1 MIERQL
7 GKEKEGEGEGDFARR
22 NRARMTTR
30 AKMHDKENDVLVIT
44 LSNEPV
50 NALALTVLESLRKD
64 LRSAQENDRVKG
76 IVIKGENGIF
86 SGGFDITHL
95 QRTTKGEKTEN
106 VSDFNSILS
115 EFVENGKKPT
125 VAAISNLALGGGL
138 EVAMACNARVCTAG
152 AKLGLPELKLGVI
165 PGFGGTQRLPRLVGL
180 EKALEMMLQS
190 KEISSEEG
198 KKLGLIDEVVNARVD
213 GSNGWDDSAVV
224 QAAVDMCKRIID
236 GSERRYFS
244 LTRQDKLP
252 TDPKQAQAILQVAEA
267 QAKKIKAVLPH
278 ASYCVEAIKTGLEN
292 GSMEG
297 LRKESEMFQKAV
309 KSPAAK
315 GLVHFFFASRATA
328 LVPGITDQKLRP
340 NEVKSVGVVGGG
352 LMGSGIA
359 TACLLS
365 GMKVVLKEIKPEF
378 LEAGLNRIEQNIA
391 SMVKKGKMK
400 PEQAKKVLGNVQGT
414 LDDRD
419 FTNVDM
425 VIEAVIENLDL
436 KRKIFS
442 TLETIV
448 KPSCI
453 LSTNTSTISIS
464 KCASEMKNPERLI
477 GAHFFSPAH
486 VMQLFEIIRVD
497 QTPAQIL
504 VDTLAFSKKIKKTPV
519 VVGNCTGFCVNRV
532 FFPYTMSATVLVDL
546 GCDPYAIDKV
556 ISMFGMPMGPFRLA
570 DLVGMEVGVHV
581 GKNFIEDFPERVYV
595 SPLIPSM
602 LDAKRLGE
610 KTKCGFYAY
619 DDRRKALPDMDAI
632 APFVENARRQRKV
645 PLPGHP
651 EQLGFSAQDIVEMIF
666 FPVVN
671 EACRVL
677 DEGVAVKA
685 ADVDVASVLGMGFP
699 PFRGGILH
707 WADQI
712 GAKKIFTR
720 LTEFGK
726 KYGGLYEPCAYLT
739 NCANQGRTIAEGPNR
754 ARL

>member
-1 MIERQL
+1 
-7 GKEKEGEGEGDFARR
+7 
-22 NRARMTTR
+22 MTTTF
-30 AKMHDKENDVLVIT
+30 DVQGNVAIIT
-44 LSNEPV
+44 LKNPPV
-50 NALALTVLESLRKD
+50 NALALTL
-64 LRSAQENDRVKG
+64 LRSLQDNLQRAQQNASIDA
-76 IVIKGENGIF
+76 IVLRGDKSIF

-95 QRTTKGEKTEN
+95 AKTTRGEKTEN
-106 VSDFNSILS
+106 VSDFNDILNS
-115 EFVENGKKPT
+115 LVENGSKPC

-138 EVAMACNARVCTAG
+138 EVSMACSARVATRG

-180 EKALEMMLQS
+180 EKSLEMMLKS
-190 KEISSEEG
+190 KEITSEEG
-198 KKLGLIDEVVNARVD
+198 AELGLVDEVVEGEKSGNDR
-213 GSNGWDDSAVV
+213 AVV
-224 QAAVDMCKRIID
+224 EAAVRMAKRIAN
-236 GSERRYFS
+236 GEKQRQFS
-244 LTRQDKLP
+244 LTRTDKLP
-252 TDPKQAQAILQVAEA
+252 RDAKQTMGTMAVAEGR
-267 QAKKIKAVLPH
+267 AKKIKAILPH
-278 ASYCVEAIKTGLEN
+278 ASYCLEAVKTGLEK
-292 GSMEG
+292 GSTEG
-297 LRKESEMFQKAV
+297 LKKESEMFQKAV

-315 GLVHFFFASRATA
+315 GLLHFFFASRATA
-328 LVPGITDQKLRP
+328 SVPGITDQKLRP
-340 NEVKSVGVVGGG
+340 SEVKCVGVVGGG

-365 GMKVVLKEIKPEF
+365 GIEVVLKEIKPEF
-378 LEAGLNRIEQNIA
+378 LQAGIQRIEANIE

-400 PEQAKKVLGNVQGT
+400 PEKAKAILGRVRGT

-419 FTNVDM
+419 FANVDM

-436 KRKIFS
+436 KRKIFA
-442 TLETIV
+442 TLESIV

-453 LSTNTSTISIS
+453 LSTNTSTISIA
-464 KCASEMKNPERLI
+464 KCASEMRNPERLI

-497 QTPAQIL
+497 QTPPQIL

-519 VVGNCTGFCVNRV
+519 MVGNCTGFCVNRV

-546 GCDPYAIDKV
+546 GCDPYAIDRV

-581 GKNFIEDFPERVYV
+581 GKNFIEDFPERVYQ
-595 SPLIPSM
+595 SPLIPSL

-610 KTKCGFYAY
+610 KTKSGFYSY
-619 DDRRKALPDMDAI
+619 DDRRKASPDMDAI
-632 APFVENARRQRKV
+632 APFIENARKNRKI

-677 DEGVAVKA
+677 DEGIAVKA

-712 GAKKIFTR
+712 GAKKIYAR

-739 NCANQGRTIAEGPNR
+739 NCAHQGKTIAEGPSR

>member
-1 MIERQL
+1 
-7 GKEKEGEGEGDFARR
+7 
-22 NRARMTTR
+22 MTTTVDVVR
-30 AKMHDKENDVLVIT
+30 GTENQNVAIIT
-44 LSNEPV
+44 LKNPPV
-50 NALALTVLESLRKD
+50 NALALSL
-64 LRSAQENDRVKG
+64 LRSFRENVQSAQDDDAIDA
-76 IVIKGENGIF
+76 IVLRGENGIF
-86 SGGFDITHL
+86 SGGFDIAHL
-95 QRTTKGEKTEN
+95 GKTTRGEKTEN
-106 VSDFNSILS
+106 VSDFNEILTRL
-115 EFVENGKKPT
+115 VENGKKPC

-138 EVAMACNARVCTAG
+138 EVSMACAARVATRG

-180 EKALEMMLQS
+180 EKSLEMMLQS
-190 KEISSEEG
+190 KEITSEEG
-198 KKLGLIDEVVNARVD
+198 ARLGLVDEVVEDD
-213 GSNGWDDSAVV
+213 GKSGNDRAVV
-224 QAAVDMCKRIID
+224 EAAVRVAKRIAN
-236 GSERRYFS
+236 GEKQRQFS
-244 LTRQDKLP
+244 LTRMDKLP
-252 TDPKQAQAILQVAEA
+252 RDAKQTMGIMAVAEGK
-267 QAKKIKAVLPH
+267 AKKIKAVLPH
-278 ASYCVEAIKTGLEN
+278 ASYCVEAVKVGLEK
-292 GSMEG
+292 GSAEG

-315 GLVHFFFASRATA
+315 GLVHFFFASRATGS
-328 LVPGITDQKLRP
+328 VPGITDQKLRP
-340 NEVKSVGVVGGG
+340 SEVKSVGVVGGG

-365 GMKVVLKEIKPEF
+365 GMEVVLKEIKPEF
-378 LEAGLNRIEQNIA
+378 LQAGIQRIEANIG

-400 PEQAKKVLGNVQGT
+400 PEKAKAIVGRVRGT

-419 FTNVDM
+419 FANVDM

-442 TLETIV
+442 TLESIV

-453 LSTNTSTISIS
+453 LSTNTSTISIA
-464 KCASEMKNPERLI
+464 KCASEMRNPERLI

-497 QTPAQIL
+497 QTPPQIL

-546 GCDPYAIDKV
+546 GCDPYAIDRV

-581 GKNFIEDFPERVYV
+581 GKNFIEDFPERVYE
-595 SPLIPSM
+595 SPLIPSL

-610 KTKCGFYAY
+610 KTKSGFYSY
-619 DDRRKALPDMDAI
+619 DDRRKASPDMDAI
-632 APFVENARRQRKV
+632 APFIENARKNRKV

-707 WADQI
+707 WADQM
-712 GAKKIFTR
+712 GAKKIYAR

-739 NCANQGRTIAEGPNR
+739 NCAHQGKTIAEGPNR